1 MPSIELLQ
9 AVAVTAELCGRT
21 FSEGAARMFV
31 QDLAAFPEDAVMR
44 ALTRCRREVKG
55 VLTVQDVISRVD
67 DGRPGAEEAWAQM
80 PFYES
85 QSVVWTDEMAEAFGV
100 ARGLLAE
107 GEKVAARLAFK
118 ESYTR
123 LVSEARDAGRQV
135 NWTPS
140 LGHDRNGRDVVIAEA
155 VAKGRLTYE
164 HAQTICPSL
173 PPPSDVML
181 TLARSAVNR
190 ALPAPE
196 PQAVPMPA
204 DVREKLKEI
213 RAAVTGERS

>member
-31 QDLAAFPEDAVMR
+31 QDLAAFPEDAVIR

-55 VLTVQDVISRVD
+55 ALTVQDVISRVD
-67 DGRPGAEEAWAQM
+67 DGRPGVEEAWAQM

-100 ARGLLAE
+100 ARGLLEE

-118 ESYTR
+118 EAYTR
-123 LVSEARDAGRQV
+123 LVGEARDAGRPV

-140 LGHDRNGRDVVIAEA
+140 LGHDVNGRDVVIAEA

-164 HAQTICPSL
+164 HAQTICPAL
-173 PPPSDVML
+173 PAPSQTML
-181 TLARSAVNR
+181 TLARSAITR

-196 PQAVPMPA
+196 KEAVPMPES
-204 DVREKLKEI
+204 VRERLKLLLEEMK
-213 RAAVTGERS
+213 A